1 MAEAH
6 AEDGDIELGD
16 VIVAVD
22 GKATPRVSTLQRIVR
37 TYKPGET
44 VSVDVYRFGAKR
56 TFRVR
61 LAEPPSDE
69 EQELA
74 AGPNARGEP
83 RAGRPAAGSRN
94 YDKLGITAE
103 PVPNEFATQGRV
115 PSQYRGGLLV
125 TDVSLTGPA
134 RNSLIEGTDI
144 IVRVLNPQP
153 ARDVRSPADLEG
165 ALGRVRAGD
174 LVTLLVYD
182 PRPQVSATRV
192 VTLRVER

>member
-1 MAEAH
+1 M
-6 AEDGDIELGD
+6 LS
-16 VIVAVD
+16 
-22 GKATPRVSTLQRIVR
+22 VSALQRVVR

-44 VSVDVYRFGAKR
+44 VSVDVYRFGSKR

-74 AGPNARGEP
+74 AGSGSGAP
-83 RAGRPAAGSRN
+83 RAQPAVGGRS

-103 PVPNEFATQGRV
+103 PVSQELATQGRV
-115 PSQYRGGLLV
+115 PAQYRRGLLV

-134 RNSLIEGTDI
+134 RNSIAEGRDI

-153 ARDVRSPADLEG
+153 ARDIRSAADLEG
-165 ALGRVRAGD
+165 ALSRVRSGD
-174 LVTLLVYD
+174 LVTLLLYRIV
-182 PRPQVSATRV
+182 PQGEGSTTV
-192 VTLRVER
+192 VTLRVGG